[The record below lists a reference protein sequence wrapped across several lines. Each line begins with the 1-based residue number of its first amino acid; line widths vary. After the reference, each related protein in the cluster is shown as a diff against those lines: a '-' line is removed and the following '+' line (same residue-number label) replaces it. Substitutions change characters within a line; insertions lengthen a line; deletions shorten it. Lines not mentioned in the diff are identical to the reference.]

1 VLFFSLGPTC
11 ARHACDWLGVTR
23 RQERARELSSGTAL
37 AGRVSR
43 LLQVA
48 RFCDVLNKDL
58 TNRRKTADL
67 PVTDT
72 TGMSYATCL
81 EEELARNM
89 KRAPLAFYPVLPTTL
104 LEPAALAPHFPGWDL
119 TA

>member
-1 VLFFSLGPTC
+1 MASNPSRVPSSPHPT
-11 ARHACDWLGVTR
+11 L
-23 RQERARELSSGTAL
+23 
-37 AGRVSR
+37 
-43 LLQVA
+43 
-48 RFCDVLNKDL
+48 L

-104 LEPAALAPHFPGWDL
+104 LEPAALALPRMRLVRRACSFRSADKARTRLVRRCPLRSG
-119 TA
+119 